1 MCVCLQCSSEY
12 VFEGNAVFRVD
23 VWNNTIL
30 TIASFLELFISFL
43 PVSRDI
49 LLISYLA
56 WLLVSNWK
64 NNGIFFT
71 LETWFCLC
79 PFMVISLSCSAVSL
93 RKRYSSN
100 CFEEVIMGNLW
111 EPAVQ
116 FSGTSM

>member
-1 MCVCLQCSSEY
+1 MCLQGSSEY

-23 VWNNTIL
+23 VWSKTIL
-30 TIASFLELFISFL
+30 TVASFLELLISFL